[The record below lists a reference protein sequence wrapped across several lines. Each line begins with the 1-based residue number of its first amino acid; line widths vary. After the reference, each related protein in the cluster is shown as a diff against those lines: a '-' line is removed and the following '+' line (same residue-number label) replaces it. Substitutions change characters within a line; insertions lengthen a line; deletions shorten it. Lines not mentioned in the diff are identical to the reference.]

1 MKGTF
6 SWVLAATL
14 TAGLARADDPLAE
27 ASPPKPLN
35 AKYVIYSGDFGEQYV
50 PIKTDRKLSVVV
62 AGQPAKEIFDSLY
75 PDIKAECT
83 VEPGERQRMKE
94 HIWCIY
100 GPRNGYTCYFGF
112 DLRTGKSI
120 DGGEC

>member
-6 SWVLAATL
+6 SWVVAAML
-14 TAGLARADDPLAE
+14 TAGLARAGETLAE
-27 ASPPKPLN
+27 ASPPRSLN
-35 AKYVIYSGDFGEQYV
+35 AKYVIYSGDFGEQYA
-50 PIKTDRKLSVVV
+50 PTKTDRKLSIVVT
-62 AGQPAKEIFDSLY
+62 GQPAKEIFDSLS
-75 PDIKAECT
+75 PDIRAECT
-83 VEPGERQRMKE
+83 AEPGERQRMKE

-100 GPRNGYTCYFGF
+100 GPRNGDTCYFGF